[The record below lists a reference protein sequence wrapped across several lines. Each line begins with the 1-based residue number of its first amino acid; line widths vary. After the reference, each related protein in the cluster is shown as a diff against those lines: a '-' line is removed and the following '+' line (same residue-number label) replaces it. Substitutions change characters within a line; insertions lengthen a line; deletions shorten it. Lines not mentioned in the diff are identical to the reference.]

1 MNGVDRYMNIL
12 LVFWEKNFIW
22 GNLIFLGDFLLFE
35 WAWLKLSQATVTTGS
50 LVRTWFFF
58 MITSGSSQDMIRIYK
73 DSRHDFS
80 GKHLCDGY
88 FMDIM
93 WCLCVKVKIQQRV
106 IWFCIASIII
116 CFISLFECKG
126 PWMLKTDSLIF

>member
-12 LVFWEKNFIW
+12 LVFWEKKFIW

-58 MITSGSSQDMIRIYK
+58 MITTGSSQDMIRIYK

-116 CFISLFECKG
+116 CYISLFECKG

>member
-58 MITSGSSQDMIRIYK
+58 MITTGSSQDMIRIYK

-116 CFISLFECKG
+116 CYISLFECKG

>member
-58 MITSGSSQDMIRIYK
+58 MITTGSSQDMIRIYK